1 MLKLTK
7 LSQYKSNKIN
17 MDKNNL
23 VTVQDLQKVME
34 EIISEIVLITEKKP
48 TQKEWLRSVEVMEM
62 LSIST
67 GTLQNL
73 RINMQIPFTKLG
85 GTLFY
90 ERKEILKVL
99 NDNKRA
105 A

>member
-1 MLKLTK
+1 
-7 LSQYKSNKIN
+7 

-23 VTVQDLQKVME
+23 VTVQDLQKMKD
-34 EIISEIVLITEKKP
+34 EIISELALIKGKTI
-48 TQKEWLRSVEVMEM
+48 TQKEWLKSAEVMEM

-73 RINMQIPFTKLG
+73 RINDEIPYTKIG
-85 GTLFY
+85 GTLYY
-90 ERKEILKVL
+90 EHKAILKVL
-99 NDNKRA
+99 SDNKIA

>member
-1 MLKLTK
+1 
-7 LSQYKSNKIN
+7 

-23 VTVQDLQKVME
+23 VTVQDLQKMKE
-34 EIISEIVLITEKKP
+34 EIISEIALIKGKTI
-48 TQKEWLRSVEVMEM
+48 TQKEWLRSAEVMQM

-73 RINMQIPFTKLG
+73 RINGEIPYTKIG
-85 GTLFY
+85 GTLYY
-90 ERKEILKVL
+90 ERKAILKVL
-99 NDNKRA
+99 NDNKKA

>member
-1 MLKLTK
+1 
-7 LSQYKSNKIN
+7 

-23 VTVQDLQKVME
+23 VTLQDLQKMKE
-34 EIISEIVLITEKKP
+34 EIISQIALMTDKTT
-48 TQKEWLRSVEVMEM
+48 TQKEWLRSAEVMEM

-73 RINMQIPFTKLG
+73 RINDEIPYTRVG
-85 GTLFY
+85 GTLYY
-90 ERKEILKVL
+90 ERKAILKVL
-99 NDNKRA
+99 NDNKKA

>member
-1 MLKLTK
+1 
-7 LSQYKSNKIN
+7 

-23 VTVQDLQKVME
+23 VTVQDLQKAKE
-34 EIISEIVLITEKKP
+34 EIFSEIALITEK
-48 TQKEWLRSVEVMEM
+48 TTTHKEWLRSAEVMEM

-73 RINMQIPFTKLG
+73 RINDEIPYTKIG

-99 NDNKRA
+99 SDNKRA

>member
-1 MLKLTK
+1 
-7 LSQYKSNKIN
+7 

-23 VTVQDLQKVME
+23 VTVQDLQNMKD
-34 EIISEIVLITEKKP
+34 EIISELALIKGKTI
-48 TQKEWLRSVEVMEM
+48 TQKEWLKSAEVMEM

-73 RINMQIPFTKLG
+73 RINDEIPYTKIG
-85 GTLFY
+85 GTLYY
-90 ERKEILKVL
+90 EHKAILKVL
-99 NDNKRA
+99 SDNKRA

>member
-1 MLKLTK
+1 
-7 LSQYKSNKIN
+7 

-23 VTVQDLQKVME
+23 VTLQDLQKMKE
-34 EIISEIVLITEKKP
+34 EIISEIVLMTDKA
-48 TQKEWLRSVEVMEM
+48 TSQKEWLRSAEVMEM

-73 RINMQIPFTKLG
+73 RINDEIPYTRIG
-85 GTLFY
+85 GTLYY
-90 ERKEILKVL
+90 ERKAILKVL

>member
-1 MLKLTK
+1 
-7 LSQYKSNKIN
+7 

-23 VTVQDLQKVME
+23 VTVQDLQNMKD
-34 EIISEIVLITEKKP
+34 EIISELALIKGKTI
-48 TQKEWLRSVEVMEM
+48 TQKEWLKSAEVMEM

-73 RINMQIPFTKLG
+73 RINDEIPYTKIG
-85 GTLFY
+85 GTLYY
-90 ERKEILKVL
+90 EHKAILKVL
-99 NDNKRA
+99 SDNKIA

>member
-1 MLKLTK
+1 
-7 LSQYKSNKIN
+7 

-23 VTVQDLQKVME
+23 VTVQDLQNMKD
-34 EIISEIVLITEKKP
+34 EIISELALIKGKTI
-48 TQKEWLRSVEVMEM
+48 TQKEWLRSAEVMEM

-73 RINMQIPFTKLG
+73 RINDEIPYTRIG
-85 GTLFY
+85 GTLYY
-90 ERKEILKVL
+90 ERKAILKVL
-99 NDNKRA
+99 NDNKKA

>member
-1 MLKLTK
+1 
-7 LSQYKSNKIN
+7 

-23 VTVQDLQKVME
+23 VTVQDLQNMKD
-34 EIISEIVLITEKKP
+34 EIISELALIKGKTI
-48 TQKEWLRSVEVMEM
+48 TQKEWLRSAEVMEM

-73 RINMQIPFTKLG
+73 RINDEIPFTKIG
-85 GTLFY
+85 GTLYY
-90 ERKEILKVL
+90 ERKAILKVL
-99 NDNKRA
+99 IDNKKA

>member
-1 MLKLTK
+1 
-7 LSQYKSNKIN
+7 

-23 VTVQDLQKVME
+23 VTVQDLQKMKE
-34 EIISEIVLITEKKP
+34 EIISEIALITDKTT
-48 TQKEWLRSVEVMEM
+48 TQKEWLRSSEVMEM

-73 RINMQIPFTKLG
+73 RINENIPFTKIG
-85 GTLFY
+85 GTLYY
-90 ERKEILKVL
+90 EHKAILKVL
-99 NDNKRA
+99 SDNKRA